1 MGDSG
6 GGGRRRIDA
15 AVKRRFLEAV
25 AGGARLEEAAASAG
39 ASLGGFYG
47 ARRRDAEFRDAW
59 ARALQSSAED
69 ERAAVCPNCGARL
82 DIPAGLIAPNNR
94 RQLQRRRMRH
104 VKFTDERRRTFLD
117 HFAGSCDAD
126 AAADAAGV
134 DRSTVH
140 KTRLRDP
147 DFSRAWSE
155 TLAIGYARLEA
166 EAVRQRLEAQQ
177 RLKDGTLG
185 DSEIAQEFERVMKLL
200 ARWDRRSP
208 EAGIRGLAPDGGSW
222 TFDQA
227 IEALEARLK
236 ALGIPVRDDGES
248 EGGEGGGQ

>member
-15 AVKRRFLEAV
+15 AAKRRFLEAV
-25 AGGARLEEAAASAG
+25 AGGARLKDAAASAG
-39 ASLGGFYG
+39 ASLDGFYG
-47 ARRRDAEFRDAW
+47 ARKRDPRFRDAW
-59 ARALQSSAED
+59 VRALESSAEA

-82 DIPAGLIAPNNR
+82 DIPPSVIAPNNR
-94 RQLQRRRMRH
+94 RRLQRRRMRQ
-104 VKFTDERRRTFLD
+104 VKFTEERRRAFFD

-126 AAADAAGV
+126 AAAEAAGL
-134 DRSTVH
+134 DKSTVY
-140 KTRLRDP
+140 KKRLRDP
-147 DFSRAWSE
+147 DFAHDWSE

-166 EAVRQRLEAQQ
+166 EAVRQRLEAQR
-177 RLKDGTLG
+177 RLKDGALG

-200 ARWDRRSP
+200 ARWDRRGP
-208 EAGIRGLAPDGGSW
+208 EAGVRGTAPDGGSW

-236 ALGIPVRDDGES
+236 ALGIAVRDDGEGD
-248 EGGEGGGQ
+248 GGAR